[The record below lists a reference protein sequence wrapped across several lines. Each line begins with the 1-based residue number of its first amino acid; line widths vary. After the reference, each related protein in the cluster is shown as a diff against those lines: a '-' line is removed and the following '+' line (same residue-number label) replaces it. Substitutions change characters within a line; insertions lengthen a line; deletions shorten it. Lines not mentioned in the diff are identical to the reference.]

1 MQIHRNYKF
10 RLYPNKAQID
20 LFNLHFFLSNQA
32 WNSTLAQ
39 KMTDLK
45 ANAHLL
51 PADRA
56 FKKDA
61 DLNAADN
68 LLDYH
73 QWSLEQTTLISSRK
87 SESLSIPA

>member
-10 RLYPNKAQID
+10 RLYPTKSQID
-20 LFNLHFFLSNQA
+20 LLNLHFFLSNQA

-51 PADRA
+51 PADR
-56 FKKDA
+56 DA
-61 DLNAADN
+61 INVVQYTRTIEN
-68 LLDYH
+68 
-73 QWSLEQTTLISSRK
+73 RK
-87 SESLSIPA
+87 AILVV